1 MLETAAN
8 FRSKDAEIAAQDCVI
23 EKVIRLS
30 GAEFDSFS
38 HNLLR
43 DQDFITENRDLMF
56 YDENRRR
63 HCLLVVGD
71 DRRDGILV
79 DASGYDYA
87 RYTALLPNAED
98 FLTMSQYPA
107 LVELNRKLTTIVD
120 AIAEQGGAGSP
131 DGRGIVNLQ
140 DWEDL
145 YDIDLMT
152 NNTLRSTM
160 LSMLNERPEI
170 RDWELDGGQLIV
182 YRDLGSD
189 ESIIETPDDVPAAV
203 GSVTSLFEGED
214 TGFFAPVEGS
224 DLFPDN
230 AAALLPENTG
240 RTDLQ
245 DLSDPTVTRTDMY
258 AYGYTWDG
266 MIPLGKDKA
275 LELFDA
281 GHGIYRLYEDD
292 AEGLVDSRE
301 EIFEFDG
308 LFGTED
314 PAWVRPGRE
323 QPIEVFAYN
332 PVRQAAADISSR
344 ISGGDGSVGDGRSGS
359 FDDAASGGIGSRA
372 AHSENTAPNP
382 AGEWLTLPVGAES
395 LQGLFEDIGVDGADS
410 SGFVVV
416 AVRVPDYLTE
426 YVTKNDSLD
435 ELNMLASYMNYME
448 DFELDKL
455 QAILESGVAD
465 IERSA
470 AGIINLI
477 CSENFD
483 AFVMIDAKDYDALG
497 KYYEEHKPDGV
508 SFEEF
513 GRQNADEDKGVFIN
527 DSYIYHRHKEITQEY
542 DGVVPDEYKIVDA
555 ALGGLQAKQEA
566 ERSSGKGAELDSD
579 STPGKKPSVLQQIF
593 AARKSSKK
601 TKGKAETAKG
611 KEAPDTKKHKGGPDL

>member
-1 MLETAAN
+1 MLETTAN
-8 FRSKDAEIAAQDCVI
+8 FRSKESEIEAQGCVI

-30 GAEFDSFS
+30 VAEYDSFS
-38 HNLLR
+38 RNLLR
-43 DQDFITENRDLMF
+43 NQDFITENKDLMF
-56 YDENRRR
+56 YDENRQR

-71 DRRDGILV
+71 NRRDGILV
-79 DASGYDYA
+79 DSSGYDYA

-98 FLTMSQYPA
+98 FLMAQQYPSLA
-107 LVELNRKLTTIVD
+107 GLNKKLTTIVD
-120 AIAEQGGAGSP
+120 AIAEQGGAGSS
-131 DGRGIVNLQ
+131 DGRGTVDLQ
-140 DWEDL
+140 QWDEL
-145 YDIDLMT
+145 YGIDFMSNT
-152 NNTLRSTM
+152 TLRSTM
-160 LSMLNERPEI
+160 LSMLDERPEI

-182 YRDLGSD
+182 YRDLGGG
-189 ESIIETPDDVPAAV
+189 EPVIETPDAVPAV
-203 GSVTSLFEGED
+203 V
-214 TGFFAPVEGS
+214 
-224 DLFPDN
+224 
-230 AAALLPENTG
+230 LPENTG

-245 DLSDPTVTRTDMY
+245 DLSDPTVTRIDMY

-266 MIPLGKDKA
+266 MIPLGQERA

-332 PVRQAAADISSR
+332 PVRQAAADISGR
-344 ISGGDGSVGDGRSGS
+344 ISGDGETIIGDDETIIGDGRSSS
-359 FDDAASGGIGSRA
+359 FDDAASVGSGGRA

-410 SGFVVV
+410 SGFVVA

-435 ELNMLASYMNYME
+435 ELNMLASYMNDME
-448 DFELDKL
+448 GFELDKL

-477 CSENFD
+477 CSDNFD
-483 AFVMIDAKDYDALG
+483 AFVMIDAPDYEALG
-497 KYYEEHKPDGV
+497 KYYEEHKPDGI

-513 GRQNADEDKGVFIN
+513 GKQNADEDKGVFVN
-527 DSYIYHRHKEITQEY
+527 GGYIYHRHKEITQEY

-601 TKGKAETAKG
+601 AKGKAETAKG